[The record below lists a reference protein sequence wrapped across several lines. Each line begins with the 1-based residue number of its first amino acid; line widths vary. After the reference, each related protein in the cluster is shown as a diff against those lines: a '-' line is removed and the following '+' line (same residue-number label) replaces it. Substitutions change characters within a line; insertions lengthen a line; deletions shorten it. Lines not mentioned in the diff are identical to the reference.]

1 MKTLT
6 FLAVVAFAPLISLA
20 QQSKPILVTPRWLK
34 DNFNDPSLVL
44 LQVTYLKLD
53 YDREHIEGAHYL
65 WPESLAPNSPE
76 GSYNAPDVAKA
87 TALLQSYGVNDNSH
101 IILYHIRNEVSPTAR
116 MFLTLENLGLKGR
129 VSFLNGGIEAWK
141 KENFPVT
148 NAVTQPAKGSIKLKQ
163 GDLLVNKE
171 YVLNT
176 LSSDKGFIVDAR
188 MKNYYDGDPTGNPRD
203 GHITGAKNIPYTE
216 MLDATNKFKSVDE
229 LRGYFGPVASP
240 DRELVTYCFIGQT
253 ASVVYM
259 AGRLLGY
266 DMKLYDGSMQEWS
279 RIESLPMEKTAK

>member
-6 FLAVVAFAPLISLA
+6 FLALIAFAPLTCLA
-20 QQSKPILVTPRWLK
+20 QEAKPILVTPQWLK
-34 DNFNDPSLVL
+34 ENFNDPDLVL

-65 WPESLAPNSPE
+65 WPESLAPNSPQ
-76 GSYNAPDVAKA
+76 GSYNAPGVAEA

-148 NAVTQPAKGSIKLKQ
+148 SAVSVSRRGKVRLKE
-163 GDLLVNKE
+163 GNILVNKD

-176 LSSDKGFIVDAR
+176 LDSDKGIVVDAR

-203 GHITGAKNIPYTE
+203 GHISGAKNIPYTE
-216 MLDATNKFKSVDE
+216 MLDESNKFKSLDE
-229 LRGYFGPVASP
+229 LRRYFDPVATP

-279 RIESLPMEKTAK
+279 RIEVLPMDKTVK